1 MKNWLLKKTKRE
13 GEKKKQRQEAFTT
26 LPLSGMTG
34 PDCHIV
40 SEQIVSLLQ
49 LRADEYFPF
58 TRAKH
63 TRGCGCRE
71 SL

>member
-40 SEQIVSLLQ
+40 SEQIVLLLQ
-49 LRADEYFPF
+49 LRADDYFPF
-58 TRAKH
+58 TRAKVH
-63 TRGCGCRE
+63 PW
-71 SL
+71 LWL